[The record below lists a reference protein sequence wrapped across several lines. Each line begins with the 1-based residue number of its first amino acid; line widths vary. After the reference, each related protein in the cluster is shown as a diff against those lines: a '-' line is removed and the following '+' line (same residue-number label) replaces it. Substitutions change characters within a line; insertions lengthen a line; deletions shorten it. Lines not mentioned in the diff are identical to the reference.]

1 MTAPILPLLAQSAP
15 GVLRDP
21 GLLAL
26 WLGIPGLFA
35 VVTFWIVTWARVI
48 RQEIALKQQM
58 VERGMTADEII
69 AVLSGTKPQEEHRG
83 GGVDLPCASEV
94 VVDIDGEW
102 QTCLMLKQEDDRY
115 YVHVVGTEMSDN
127 QWVTRDRMRFP
138 ASNDGGG
145 RVGDWSFLSEFS
157 RMASGCGNGEKAKPV
172 GVDQEL

>member
-1 MTAPILPLLAQSAP
+1 MNTQILPLLAQSAS

-26 WLGIPGLFA
+26 MVGLPGIFA
-35 VVTFWIVTWARVI
+35 VATVWIVAWAKVS
-48 RQEIALKQQM
+48 RQEIELKQQM
-58 VERGMTADEII
+58 VDRGMTADEII
-69 AVLSGTKPQEEHRG
+69 AVLSGTKPQEEPREG
-83 GGVDLPCASEV
+83 GADLPCASEV

-102 QTCLMLKQEDDRY
+102 QTCLVLKWEGDRY

-138 ASNDGGG
+138 ASSDGGG
-145 RVGDWSFLSEFS
+145 KAGDWSFLSEFS

-172 GVDQEL
+172 GLDQEI